1 MQRTRLLAWVVFGAG
16 CRAET
21 GGLDGHW
28 TLLGADDEVVGLIEA
43 GAGGG
48 CAAAFARIGLW
59 GPTWGTPGVVSA
71 EVVAESPTVH
81 WAWFA
86 LDTGVGEA
94 EAALRL
100 EGSVATLPLGARRG
114 EHEVHLR
121 LRDGAPS
128 QADWQAKADAS
139 AAALAVERGVWA
151 AGDFRL
157 QDGAQLVGEVQLRGE
172 GLPPFVAVY
181 DATWL
186 TPGPVPARRVDDG
199 GDLLLSFPV
208 EPSLGGEEALLRLNV
223 ATRTAVVPASE
234 HPDQM
239 DRVLTVVPGTVTP
252 QERSAR
258 TEAAREA
265 ARAAERAF
273 VHELL
278 PRLAQSAL
286 VSPGRCAAPAEVE
299 PSWPLLLAGYRVRVL
314 PEADGCVVEIEPE
327 RSQHGREFRG
337 VVGRE
342 GVRTAVGPVP

>member
-1 MQRTRLLAWVVFGAG
+1 MLALVILGVG
-16 CRAET
+16 CQADA
-21 GGLDGHW
+21 GGLNGSW
-28 TLLGADDEVVGLIEA
+28 TLLGEDDEVVGLMEA
-43 GAGGG
+43 GSGGG
-48 CAAAFARIGLW
+48 CGSASARIGLW
-59 GPTWGTPGVVSA
+59 GPTWGTPGLVSA
-71 EVVAESPTVH
+71 EIVAESPTVH

-121 LRDGAPS
+121 VRDGAPMES
-128 QADWQAKADAS
+128 DWRAAADAS
-139 AAALAVERGVWA
+139 AAALAIERAAWA

-157 QDGAQLVGEVQLRGE
+157 HDGAQLVGEVQLRGE
-172 GLPPFVAVY
+172 DLPPFVAVY

-186 TPGPVPARRVDDG
+186 TPGPVLARRIDEG

-208 EPSLGGEEALLRLNV
+208 EPSLGGEQALLRLNV
-223 ATRTAVVPASE
+223 ATRSAVVPASA

-239 DRVLTVVPGTVTP
+239 DRVLTLIPGVVSPE
-252 QERSAR
+252 ERSAA

-278 PRLAQSAL
+278 PRLAQTARL
-286 VSPGRCAAPAEVE
+286 GPGRCAAPAEVE

-314 PEADGCVVEIEPE
+314 PVGDGCVVELEPE
-327 RSQHGREFRG
+327 RPQHGREFRG
-337 VVGRE
+337 VVGPE
-342 GVRTAVGPVP
+342 GVRTTVEPSP